1 MRVLVYLIIIIFI
14 FSIVTLIKLEKH
26 EVKYIKSDLDNK
38 EYLVRDLKDKSD
50 AANLLASLK
59 INMMKLVDHLYQH
72 KDSKDSKYSKNK
84 KYIEQLK
91 SRIENAVIN
100 ESSEDSAYTSYSVNK
115 GEQIVFCLRSKHDNK
130 LHELNLLM
138 YVAIHEMAHV
148 GCPSYGH
155 NDEFKH
161 IFAFFTTIA
170 IELGLYAKI
179 DFHDDPIEYCGLVIS
194 ESII

>member
-1 MRVLVYLIIIIFI
+1 MRILVYLIIIIFL
-14 FSIVTLIKLEKH
+14 FSVAALIKLEKH
-26 EVKYIKSDLDNK
+26 EVKYVKSNLDNK
-38 EYLVRDLKDKSD
+38 EYLVRDLKDKTD

-59 INMMKLVDHLYQH
+59 INMMKLDNHLYEN
-72 KDSKDSKYSKNK
+72 KDSKYVKDK
-84 KYIEQLK
+84 AYIEQLN
-91 SRIENAVIN
+91 SRIKNAVIN

-115 GEQIVFCLRSKHDNK
+115 GEQIVFCLRSKHDGK
-130 LHELNLLM
+130 LHDLNLLM

-161 IFAFFTTIA
+161 IFAFFTQTA
-170 IELGLYAKI
+170 INLGIYTKM
-179 DFHDDPIEYCGLVIS
+179 DFHDNPTEYCGLTIS